1 MSNLSELL
9 PAGAGAKSA
18 SFVASGTLGSG
29 VTVALKSDGTVGAVN
44 ATGGTVEQGVGSRTT
59 FNTGSTIDVEVAYD
73 IGNNKFVFVYA
84 DFGNSSYGTAVVGTV
99 SGTSISF
106 GTEVV
111 FESGSV
117 RFSLD
122 VVYDSYA
129 GKVVVVFEDFDA
141 SSHGKAI
148 VGTVSGT
155 SISFGSPTT
164 FNSGATDHVG
174 CTFDSTNNKVV
185 VCYENESN
193 SNYGTARVGTV
204 SGTSISFG
212 SATVFASATTTFI
225 AATYASASGKVVFA
239 YTDDGN
245 SSRGTAIVGTVSGTS
260 ISFGS
265 EATYHSVGAT
275 DENSIAY
282 DSDTVKVIVACRFET
297 GSDYGIAYVGTISGT
312 AISFGSSTTF
322 NAGTTNEMKLVYDP
336 NAELITVFYRDG
348 SAGSN
353 IYANTGTVSG
363 STITWGTEFRVT
375 PFVSTGIGAAY
386 DSNSKQIG
394 VGYRQNT
401 SGDPGVGLLYRN
413 AGPGTN
419 NTDFIG
425 ITDQA
430 IANTATG
437 AVIVQGGVSEKVT
450 GLTTGSDYYVQD
462 DGSLST
468 TVSSVPAGRALS
480 STSILLEG

>member
-18 SFVASGTLGSG
+18 EFVASGTLASG
-29 VTVALKSDGTVGAVN
+29 QTVALKADGTVEAVSSTSISQGAGSN
-44 ATGGTVEQGVGSRTT
+44 AT
-59 FNTGSTIDVEVAYD
+59 FNTGSTVDVEVAYD

-122 VVYDSYA
+122 VVYDSNA
-129 GKVVVVFEDFDA
+129 GKVVAVFEDFGN
-141 SSHGKAI
+141 SSYGTAV

-185 VCYENESN
+185 VCYENEAN
-193 SNYGTARVGTV
+193 SNYGTAIVGAV

-239 YTDDGN
+239 YTDDAN
-245 SSRGTAIVGTVSGTS
+245 SSRGTAVVGTVSGTS

-275 DENSIAY
+275 DQNSIAY
-282 DSDTVKVIVACRFET
+282 DSDTGKVIVACRFET

-312 AISFGSSTTF
+312 SISFGSSTTF

-336 NAELITVFYRDG
+336 NAQLITVFYRDG
-348 SAGSN
+348 SSSS
-353 IYANTGTVSG
+353 YLKANTGIVSG
-363 STITWGTEFRVT
+363 TSVTWGTEFSLKNYIAT
-375 PFVSTGIGAAY
+375 YIGAEY
-386 DSNSKQIG
+386 DPDSKQIG
-394 VGYRQNT
+394 VGYRNNDIGDGYGYAVMYQNPYT
-401 SGDPGVGLLYRN
+401 S
-413 AGPGTN
+413 TN
-419 NTDFIG
+419 SANFIG

-430 IANTATG
+430 IADTATG
-437 AVIVQGGVSEKVT
+437 AVIVQGGVSEKLS
-450 GLTTGSDYYVQD
+450 GLTVGADYYVQD
-462 DGSLST
+462 DGTISA
-468 TVSSVPAGRALS
+468 TVSTVPAGRALS
-480 STSILLEG
+480 TTSILLEG